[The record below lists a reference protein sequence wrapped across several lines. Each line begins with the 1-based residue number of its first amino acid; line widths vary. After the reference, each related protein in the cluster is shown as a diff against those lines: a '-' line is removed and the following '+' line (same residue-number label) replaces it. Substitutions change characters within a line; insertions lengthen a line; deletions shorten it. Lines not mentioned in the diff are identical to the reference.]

1 MARKMLKM
9 FIGSSSESANLA
21 EAIATH
27 LRGQADIT
35 AWKRNFFQLGNNTLD
50 TLVAAASEF
59 DLAVFVL
66 GPDDDLQYRG
76 TAGATPRAN
85 VLFELGLFM
94 GALGSNRVF
103 GVFSDQKDLLI
114 PNDFAG
120 VTIAKYKSKNPD
132 SPHEDLDLS
141 DYSSCELAT
150 KNACDDIRVAI
161 LRYKPAPRNAILT
174 DRTVRSIASYLSFKQ
189 EEVNI
194 AVDPDDKKAIKQF
207 DDDCHAEAQ
216 AILVADGR
224 AVFASREAMCEPA
237 THRLWAQATLRRA
250 EAFGI
255 RRTSHATPISA

>member
-35 AWKRNFFQLGNNTLD
+35 VWKRNFFQLGNNTLD

-103 GVFSDQKDLLI
+103 GVFSDQKDLFI

-120 VTIAKYKSKNPD
+120 VTIAKYKSKN
-132 SPHEDLDLS
+132 
-141 DYSSCELAT
+141 
-150 KNACDDIRVAI
+150 R
-161 LRYKPAPRNAILT
+161 
-174 DRTVRSIASYLSFKQ
+174 
-189 EEVNI
+189 
-194 AVDPDDKKAIKQF
+194 
-207 DDDCHAEAQ
+207 
-216 AILVADGR
+216 
-224 AVFASREAMCEPA
+224 
-237 THRLWAQATLRRA
+237 
-250 EAFGI
+250 
-255 RRTSHATPISA
+255 